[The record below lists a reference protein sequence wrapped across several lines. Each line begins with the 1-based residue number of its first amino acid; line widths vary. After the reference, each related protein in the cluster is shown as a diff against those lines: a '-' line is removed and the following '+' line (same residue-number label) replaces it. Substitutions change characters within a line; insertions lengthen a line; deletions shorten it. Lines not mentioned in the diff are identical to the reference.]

1 MMQKKRIEPR
11 VAVEDH
17 GGLFAMGTTP
27 FVPVRVMAVWQQGIV
42 QHWQGTGI
50 FFMNYGDH
58 LK

>member
-1 MMQKKRIEPR
+1 MMQKKRIEPI

-27 FVPVRVMAVWQQGIV
+27 FVPVMAEWQQGIV
-42 QHWQGTGI
+42 QQGTGI
-50 FFMNYGDH
+50 FLMNYGDH